1 MMENFVEDSKLLV
14 AAGLSASYGS
24 IKALRN
30 ASISV
35 GVRQVVAIVGR
46 NGAGKSTLLRAISGH
61 LKPDSGVVTL
71 RSTNITGQ
79 SAHLIVRQGLA
90 LVPEGRCVLSPL
102 TVEENLDLSFRSRRG
117 KGVELKA
124 WVYELFPRLSER
136 RTQLAGS
143 LSGGEQQ
150 MLAIGRALLTN
161 PKVILLDEP
170 SMGLSPILVDK
181 VVEALLRIN
190 KTDISMLIV
199 EQDVGIASAM
209 SDYMY
214 VMQQGAISAEGTPDE
229 LRRRSVIEQ
238 GYFS

>member
-1 MMENFVEDSKLLV
+1 MTHSKLLLV
-14 AAGLSASYGS
+14 DGLSASYGS

-30 ASISV
+30 ASIGV
-35 GVRQVVAIVGR
+35 GIQQVVAIVGR

-61 LKPDSGVVTL
+61 VKPDSGVVTL
-71 RSTNITGQ
+71 RSVNITGQ
-79 SAHLIVRQGLA
+79 PAHSIVRQGLA

-102 TVEENLDLSFRSRRG
+102 TVEENLDLSIRSRKG
-117 KGVELKA
+117 KSSELKT
-124 WVYELFPRLSER
+124 WVYELFPRLSDR
-136 RTQLAGS
+136 RSQLAGS

-150 MLAIGRALLTN
+150 MLAIGRALLTS

-170 SMGLSPILVDK
+170 TMGLSPVLVDK

-190 KTDISMLIV
+190 KTNISMLIV
-199 EQDVGIASAM
+199 EQDVGIAGAI

-214 VMQQGAISAEGTPDE
+214 VMQQGAISAEGTVDE
-229 LRRRSVIEQ
+229 LRRQSAIEQ